1 MRQKGA
7 DMAKSN
13 KLKKCL
19 MFIGA
24 AAVCFLF
31 FAVFPVLYKYYKYDN
46 SGVPDAVS
54 STTDGLECRL
64 TVTANASRI
73 EDRKAFADEIFGMCR
88 SNSFQTVRLSTDVT
102 GWPTMLDV
110 TVYLHRYDIGRS
122 EPEMRIRY
130 IPPDNRGVYNI
141 RDDGDKYRIIIE

>member
-1 MRQKGA
+1 
-7 DMAKSN
+7 MAKSN

-54 STTDGLECRL
+54 STFT
-64 TVTANASRI
+64 
-73 EDRKAFADEIFGMCR
+73 
-88 SNSFQTVRLSTDVT
+88 
-102 GWPTMLDV
+102 
-110 TVYLHRYDIGRS
+110 H
-122 EPEMRIRY
+122 
-130 IPPDNRGVYNI
+130 
-141 RDDGDKYRIIIE
+141 